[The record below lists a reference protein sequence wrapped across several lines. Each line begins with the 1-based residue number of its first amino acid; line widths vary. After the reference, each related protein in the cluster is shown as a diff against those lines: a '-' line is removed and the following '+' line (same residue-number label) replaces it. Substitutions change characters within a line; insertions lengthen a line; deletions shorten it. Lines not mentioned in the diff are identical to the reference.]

1 MPRVELENFMGRMK
15 DWVWKPL
22 ARIIISAGYSFPEVV
37 ITEVDV
43 RRDIGSLVRM
53 TLLRFRVER

>member
-22 ARIIISAGYSFPEVV
+22 ARIITSARYSFPEDVM
-37 ITEVDV
+37 IEVDV
-43 RRDIGSLVRM
+43 RRDIGSLVKR
-53 TLLRFRVER
+53 TSLRFRVER